1 MVKVVGIKYEIKPP
15 RLCCLK
21 LGILK
26 SDEPMNSFFTL
37 KYHDMN
43 DVIDFFVL
51 NQTYQQAIQRNFQ
64 EGTHRMTCCLSDNL

>member
-1 MVKVVGIKYEIKPP
+1 MGIKYEIRPP

-21 LGILK
+21 LCILK
-26 SDEPMNSFFTL
+26 PEGHMTHDFFTL

-51 NQTYQQAIQRNFQ
+51 NQTYQQAVQRNFQ
-64 EGTHRMTCCLSDNL
+64 EGMVALIFFHYLVAQSL